1 MSTRVNNSAL
11 PEGSTIVTDKN
22 LNNLLYYKYFYFMDV
37 IFYRETANLQNQLKD
52 ALLNLEPL
60 KNVSVLLLNSLHLR

>member
-1 MSTRVNNSAL
+1 
-11 PEGSTIVTDKN
+11 
-22 LNNLLYYKYFYFMDV
+22 MDV

-60 KNVSVLLLNSLHLR
+60 KNVSVLLLNFLHLR